1 LKTKLTGKCLCEI
14 ILSSLFRVTFL
25 RTAGVQLPP
34 VLRQHYRPEQW
45 LERLAKQRVLVRC
58 QLLARQVPIVNSLPD
73 DATFSD
79 PLVNARKRKLLADKI
94 ALGGMDDFSSTT
106 ALQKNA
112 TSSLGQSTDLE
123 QIALCRITYRPS
135 WFQLFST
142 DIAESLV
149 RTGNA
154 NVSPLVISATID
166 GDGSTPTSSR
176 RRKLVDSSQRIH
188 DLRNDV
194 KYLDW
199 LAKAEFQAAKESM
212 GMWSVPEVRA
222 SKAEIIEDVEFQTKA
237 NSLQKLWR
245 WLRGG

>member
-1 LKTKLTGKCLCEI
+1 
-14 ILSSLFRVTFL
+14 
-25 RTAGVQLPP
+25 
-34 VLRQHYRPEQW
+34 
-45 LERLAKQRVLVRC
+45 VRC
-58 QLLARQVPIVNSLPD
+58 QLLARQVPIDDSLSD
-73 DATFSD
+73 CATFSD
-79 PLVNARKRKLLADKI
+79 PLINARKRKLLADKI
-94 ALGGMDDFSSTT
+94 AAGGMDDYSPTA
-106 ALQKNA
+106 ALQNDV
-112 TSSLGQSTDLE
+112 TSSRGPTTDLE
-123 QIALCRITYRPS
+123 QIAVCRITYRPS

-166 GDGSTPTSSR
+166 SDGSTPTSNR
-176 RRKLVDSSQRIH
+176 RRKVVDSSQRIQ
-188 DLRNDV
+188 DLRKDV

-237 NSLQKLWR
+237 NALQKLWR